1 MSGDVADDRMVASRI
16 PPLKSSYDLTW
27 RGRRALRRRY
37 RCVDQGS
44 VLDDAGRAVRR
55 ELRTAEVSTD
65 ILELSSDGAPM
76 LRWTYTDF
84 TWAVELQSFDDLDPP
99 PAARLYEASTR
110 DEALPSNPIVIEG
123 NLEACGSDCIDLA
136 AMGLATSL
144 AAAMTGELIV
154 HTRTFWQIA
163 TRRHGGIDR
172 LCALGDN
179 TRMPWSGTTD
189 QVRAGEVFS
198 AAVHRGESSLRF
210 DCLTIRHGRE
220 AALLTYRTPYDPSIP
235 GWGPAHC
242 EPQGQIW
249 IELASGEILAGR
261 CISLNNATRI
271 PQADGAAVSLHHR
284 LETSLEL
291 LG

>member
-1 MSGDVADDRMVASRI
+1 
-16 PPLKSSYDLTW
+16 
-27 RGRRALRRRY
+27 
-37 RCVDQGS
+37 

-65 ILELSSDGAPM
+65 ILDVSSDGAPIR
-76 LRWTYTDF
+76 RWTYTDF
-84 TWAVELQSFDDLDPP
+84 TWAVELRRFDDLDPP
-99 PAARLYEASTR
+99 PAARLYETSSR
-110 DEALPSNPIVIEG
+110 EQALPPGAIIVEG
-123 NLEACGSDCIDLA
+123 NLEACGSNCIDLA

-172 LCALGDN
+172 LRALNGC

-198 AAVHRGESSLRF
+198 AAVHRGESALRF

-249 IELASGEILAGR
+249 IELASGELLGGI

-271 PQADGAAVSLHHR
+271 PRADGATGSLHHR

-291 LG
+291 LE